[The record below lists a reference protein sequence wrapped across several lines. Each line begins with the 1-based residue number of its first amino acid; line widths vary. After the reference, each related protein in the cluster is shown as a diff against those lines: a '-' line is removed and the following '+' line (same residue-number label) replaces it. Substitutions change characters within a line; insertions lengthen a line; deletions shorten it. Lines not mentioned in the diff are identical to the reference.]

1 MLPAAERPA
10 LRSALGLTPRSA
22 ACAAASPRHAA
33 THAPRRPGQ
42 AQPLRALA
50 LTVLLAAAIGAG
62 WPEARAADPVPPSP
76 LATVVVA
83 TRAVGV
89 SLPAEATVEA
99 VRQATLAAQVSGRV
113 VDMRVDA
120 GQAVKKGDLLLRIDA
135 REASQAA
142 ASASAQLA
150 NARAS
155 FERSE
160 NLRQRN
166 FVSQAAL
173 DRSRAEL
180 AAAEAAAG
188 QAGVVVGHAAVTAP
202 LSGIVA
208 RRLIEAGEMA
218 SPGTP
223 LLLLYDP
230 HGLRVTASV
239 PQRLLPQLK
248 AARGAQ
254 IEFPELGRS
263 IDAPSFTVL
272 PTADASTHVS
282 EVRIN
287 LPDDLRN
294 VIPGMAARV
303 RFVLGNERRLTI
315 PASALVRR
323 GEVAAVYVQSGEG
336 GDSRLLLRQL
346 RLGETLADGSIEVL
360 AGLRD
365 GEVVAVDAVKAAI
378 ALKATAKNSAAAGR

>member
-1 MLPAAERPA
+1 MNTAAFPPTSIRSLQFAPAAGSSRA
-10 LRSALGLTPRSA
+10 Q
-22 ACAAASPRHAA
+22 AASPRRLH
-33 THAPRRPGQ
+33 RLLLGM
-42 AQPLRALA
+42 
-50 LTVLLAAAIGAG
+50 LLATIFGGSLPA
-62 WPEARAADPVPPSP
+62 ARAAEAGSPPP
-76 LATVVVA
+76 LATLVVA
-83 TRAVGV
+83 THAVGV

-120 GQAVKKGDLLLRIDA
+120 GQVVKKGDLLLRIDA
-135 REASQAA
+135 REAAQAA
-142 ASASAQLA
+142 SSASAQLA

-155 FERSE
+155 YARSE

-173 DRSRAEL
+173 DRARADL

-202 LSGIVA
+202 ISGIVA

-223 LLLLYDP
+223 LLLIYDP
-230 HGLRVTASV
+230 QGLRMTASV

-254 IEFPELGRS
+254 IEFPELGRT
-263 IDAPSFTVL
+263 IDAPSFIVL

-336 GDSRLLLRQL
+336 ADSRLALRQL

-378 ALKATAKNSAAAGR
+378 ALKATAKSSAPAGR